1 MNYFHTEDHEDLR
14 AARTRPIAFAL
25 IWILLAVL
33 LSLEPLRAQDI
44 AAPPLLPEIPQRDYL
59 AGDYDGI
66 RTRLYERGVDIFANY
81 QGEVFGN
88 VSGGAVLDSLGQTRD
103 VASYD
108 GLLTFGAI
116 LDLGKL
122 IDWSGA
128 KIYFSVLELHGSSL
142 THESLGDIAGFSNIY
157 GYNTIRLGEVY
168 FEQSLFNNQL
178 QIQAGQLL
186 SHDAFFGNSYE
197 ELFIN
202 GTLDEFTLLSAN
214 LPYSP
219 LFPMATPA
227 VKFDLQSGKTFFLK
241 AAIFSGS
248 VQAQSVNRHSV
259 TFPIS
264 KSSGAFLFNELG
276 FHLNS
281 DNGGLPGDYSVA
293 AFYHT
298 GTRADVGYRPGA
310 VIDGDYGI
318 FFMADQMVWRQNNEP
333 GKKGPALGVWT
344 RIGGAPAERNLV
356 TFYADGGVSLLAPLP
371 GRNDDVLAIGAACS
385 KVSHHASRFTQTE
398 GGQPLSNESV
408 VEVTYNLQLA
418 PWWQLQPDF
427 QYYLKPS
434 AGIHAANAAVLGL
447 RTTITF

>member
-1 MNYFHTEDHEDLR
+1 MHLTELKQKITKISML
-14 AARTRPIAFAL
+14 ALLIAFG
-25 IWILLAVL
+25 
-33 LSLEPLRAQDI
+33 SLPSVRGQTNGV
-44 AAPPLLPEIPQRDYL
+44 PSLLPSIPQRDYL

-66 RTRLYERGVDIFANY
+66 RTRWYAQGIDFFGNY

-108 GLLTFGAI
+108 GLLTFGVN
-116 LDLGKL
+116 LDLDKL
-122 IDWSGA
+122 TGWWSGA
-128 KIYFSVLELHGSSL
+128 KLSFSVLELHGSSL
-142 THESLGDIAGFSNIY
+142 THETLGDIAGFSNIY
-157 GYNTIRLGEVY
+157 GYNTIRLGEV
-168 FEQSLFNNQL
+168 FLEQSFFDNRLRIL
-178 QIQAGQLL
+178 VGQIL
-186 SHDAFFGNSYE
+186 SHDEFFGNSYE

-214 LPYSP
+214 LPFSP

-227 VKFDLQSGKTFFLK
+227 VKFNLEPGKTFFLK
-241 AAIFSGS
+241 AAVFSGS
-248 VQAQSVNRHSV
+248 AQAQNVNRHSV
-259 TFPIS
+259 AFPIS
-264 KSSGAFLFNELG
+264 KSTGAFFFSQIG

-281 DNGGLPGDYSVA
+281 DNGGLAGTYALA

-298 GTRADVGYRPGA
+298 ATRADVGYTPGA
-310 VIDGDYGI
+310 VKDGDYGI
-318 FFMADQMVWRQNNEP
+318 FAIADQIVWRQNNEP
-333 GKKGPALGVWT
+333 GKKGPALGIWS

-356 TFYADGGVSLLAPLP
+356 TFYADGGVSLLAPFP
-371 GRNDDVLAIGAACS
+371 GRNDDILAIGAACS
-385 KVSHHASRFTQTE
+385 KVSEHASRLNQAA
-398 GGQPLSNESV
+398 GGQPLSTESII
-408 VEVTYNLQLA
+408 EVTYNLQVA